1 MAVIVGRGRLIA
13 GVDQGNY
20 RLGYRNPL
28 TGELE
33 GADIDIGDDTLQ
45 VTIPEN
51 TEERLER
58 GARQVGGAV
67 GEALEETGE
76 AIEEA
81 GTRVQEEVREG
92 EAEEE
97 PDTTAM

>member
-1 MAVIVGRGRLIA
+1 MRKGSLTVLLALA
-13 GVDQGNY
+13 
-20 RLGYRNPL
+20 LGL
-28 TGELE
+28 GGWACKEDE

-81 GTRVQEEVREG
+81 GTRVQEKVREG

>member
-1 MAVIVGRGRLIA
+1 MRKGSLTVVLVLA
-13 GVDQGNY
+13 
-20 RLGYRNPL
+20 LGL
-28 TGELE
+28 GGWACKEDE

-45 VTIPEN
+45 VTIPED

-58 GARQVGGAV
+58 GARRVGGAV

-76 AIEEA
+76 AIEDA
-81 GTRVQEEVREG
+81 GTRIQEEVGEG
-92 EAEEE
+92 EAEEAPEE